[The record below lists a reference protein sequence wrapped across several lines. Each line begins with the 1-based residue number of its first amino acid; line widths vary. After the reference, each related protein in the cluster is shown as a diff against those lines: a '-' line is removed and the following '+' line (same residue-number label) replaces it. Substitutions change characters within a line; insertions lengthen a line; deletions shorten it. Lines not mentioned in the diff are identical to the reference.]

1 MNSGSIILRS
11 LAIGAAAGLAVFGIF
26 YGFFTSHRELGLEPS
41 SARWIGIAV
50 FFLGFIISWIYYQMR
65 ARR

>member
-26 YGFFTSHRELGLEPS
+26 YGFFISHSELGAEPS

>member
-1 MNSGSIILRS
+1 MNSGSIILKS
-11 LAIGAAAGLAVFGIF
+11 LAIAAVAGLGVLGIF
-26 YGFFTSHRELGLEPS
+26 YGFFTSHRELGIEPS
-41 SARWIGIAV
+41 SARWAGIAV

>member
-1 MNSGSIILRS
+1 M
-11 LAIGAAAGLAVFGIF
+11 FGIF